1 MYLVTN
7 FAVTEFQ
14 SQCCFLRCC
23 NSNPLISNSGRKRQL
38 INLALSRGLQKCVI
52 SNVPQIQSHL
62 KETVVDFANH
72 QEMQSP
78 FAHQTKVQARTWET
92 NLFAHFLPP
101 PPASVHNPALL
112 MQLHPLD

>member
-1 MYLVTN
+1 LHSFDTVGETLLN
-7 FAVTEFQ
+7 CWQA
-14 SQCCFLRCC
+14 
-23 NSNPLISNSGRKRQL
+23 
-38 INLALSRGLQKCVI
+38 GLQ
-52 SNVPQIQSHL
+52 IQFHL

-72 QEMQSP
+72 EEMQSP
-78 FAHQTKVQARTWET
+78 FAHQTKVQARTWKI